1 MHRFLIDLPFIIG
14 SLMDVFS
21 NRKQFSFI
29 FLVFFFFQFK
39 TNFVWPRGGDL
50 AIKVLRIEFE
60 TMANIAYHLN
70 KIIEKYGENL
80 IKKKKLIRKILNK
93 MSGYLKS

>member
-1 MHRFLIDLPFIIG
+1 MGFAG
-14 SLMDVFS
+14 Y
-21 NRKQFSFI
+21 
-29 FLVFFFFQFK
+29 
-39 TNFVWPRGGDL
+39 FVWPRGGDL

-80 IKKKKLIRKILNK
+80 IFFVFFFFQFKTNFFHQKK
-93 MSGYLKS
+93 

>member
-1 MHRFLIDLPFIIG
+1 MHRFLIDLPLIIG

-21 NRKQFSFI
+21 NRKQFSFV

-60 TMANIAYHLN
+60 TMAKNRMV
-70 KIIEKYGENL
+70 KIWY
-80 IKKKKLIRKILNK
+80 KKKNLIRKILNK
-93 MSGYLKS
+93 MPGYLKS